1 MAHWQLQEAK
11 NKFSEVVD
19 KALSTGPQVVTRRGV
34 EAVVVMSVEQYR
46 ELTRSK
52 DNIVDFFLNS
62 PLRGSD
68 ISIERDTTP
77 GREVLF

>member
-1 MAHWQLQEAK
+1 MAYWQLQEAK

-46 ELTRSK
+46 ELTRPK
-52 DNIVDFFLNS
+52 GNIADFFLNS

-68 ISIERDTTP
+68 ISTERDTTP